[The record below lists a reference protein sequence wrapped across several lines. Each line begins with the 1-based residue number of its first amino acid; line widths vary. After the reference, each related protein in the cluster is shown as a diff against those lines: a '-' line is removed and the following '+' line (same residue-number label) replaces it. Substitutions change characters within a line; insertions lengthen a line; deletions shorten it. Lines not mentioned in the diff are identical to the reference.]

1 MAHSCSQVDEMLCR
15 LYEPILWRSL
25 NVASALVRKNAAT
38 LLIDAF
44 PIQDPT
50 APAEET
56 DALMQKQFDNLA
68 VRSFIH
74 SLCVYVLY

>member
-1 MAHSCSQVDEMLCR
+1 MLCR

-68 VRSFIH
+68 VRS
-74 SLCVYVLY
+74 LYFRFVNALD